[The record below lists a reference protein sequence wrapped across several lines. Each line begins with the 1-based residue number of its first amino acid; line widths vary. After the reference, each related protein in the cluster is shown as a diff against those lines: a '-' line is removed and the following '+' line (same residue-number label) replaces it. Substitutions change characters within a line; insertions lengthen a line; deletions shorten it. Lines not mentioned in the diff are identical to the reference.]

1 MRCIMSNELK
11 QMQDYVWRRIGIRRL
26 VAGRKRL
33 NELVEAAVANWDAD
47 AVANAKDERELQ
59 VVADGMAVGVKR
71 THQMLGDYEIEE
83 YGFIWA
89 ILLQALAS
97 AVIQILIKWW
107 LESRENR
114 LVMLVAQKE
123 ITG

>member
-1 MRCIMSNELK
+1 MRCIMSQELK
-11 QMQDYVWRRIGIRRL
+11 QIQNYVWRRIGVRRL
-26 VAGRKRL
+26 VAGRKRID
-33 NELVEAAVANWDAD
+33 ELVEAAVANWDSQ
-47 AVANAKDERELQ
+47 AVANAKDHTQLA
-59 VVADGMAVGVKR
+59 VVAESMIVGVKR
-71 THQMLGDYEIEE
+71 THQMLGDHQIEE

-114 LVMLVAQKE
+114 LLMLCAQKE
-123 ITG
+123 VTG